1 MLRLKV
7 DENLPIEVV
16 ALLNDAGHDAM
27 SVIDQGLGGRPD
39 PEVAEICRQ
48 ENRVI
53 VTLDLDFADIRM
65 YEPKNYAGIV
75 VLRLTILDKPRL
87 LSAIKRLI
95 PVLSRE
101 GLTGKLWIVNE
112 SSVRIRE

>member
-48 ENRVI
+48 EDRVI
-53 VTLDLDFADIRM
+53 VTLDLDFADIRI
-65 YEPKNYAGIV
+65 YEPRDFAGIV
-75 VLRLTILDKPRL
+75 VLRLTVLDKPRL
-87 LSAIKRLI
+87 LSSVKRLI
-95 PVLSRE
+95 LLLVPE
-101 GLTGKLWIVNE
+101 ALTGKLWIVNE